1 MKSYL
6 SKLPKDIQDFLN
18 KQTDCKVKIFNDL
31 SILITFQGDETF
43 FPNIL
48 GKANEDLRE
57 HFRDH
62 FNS

>member
-18 KQTDCKVKIFNDL
+18 KQTDCQVKIFNDL
-31 SILITFQGDETF
+31 SILITFQGDEIF
-43 FPNIL
+43 FPNNL
-48 GKANEDLRE
+48 GTVSEDLRE

-62 FNS
+62 FNN